1 MVILLSVIPLS
12 AVAEEFST
20 VQDTQPAT
28 KQVLTKGEQSSD
40 QLTYVGMGVDD
51 STLSGSG
58 TEADPYLISDGY
70 DLLYFAQ
77 QVNTGAT
84 SYLGQHIRLENNIDL
99 ENRDWEPVGYLAQKP
114 FEGCFHGDNHEIIN
128 FSVKLDTSTLKND
141 TVYYIG
147 FFGYIKGAQIENLGI
162 NHYSL
167 DQTYTYDTEIG
178 SMAAHA
184 EDSRLINCYANGEI
198 SAAFEDSNPLERS
211 DVIRLTELPDVLD
224 YTNPHGQGVIIDLG
238 SHSTSIN
245 RTMTIQGDVSAVR
258 IIGRPG
264 AIYDFQIVISEHAHF
279 SFLLEMDSLHILSR
293 NEGGAIRC
301 ESGRTLFLKSAG
313 NANSVIGSE
322 GPALYAPESEVTL
335 LGSMLL
341 TMATGD
347 GADGVQSG
355 EDGENGNPVIECS
368 YLNVAMSNA
377 LRVESGDG
385 GDGAPGA
392 QGETGST
399 VSSYYWVKN
408 VSGFLGI
415 HIQTIYQYNKANDG
429 APGQKGGNGGHGGIP
444 IVCQGISV
452 ANAELQLT
460 FGSGGKGADGGKG
473 GTGGTGKN
481 YYGNASGVS
490 FITAYNPGAGGN
502 GGTGGDGGNG
512 GRTISAQYVVNSGR
526 VVINQGFNGGSG
538 SGGEGGDAG
547 TGGKGGSTSATA
559 QSYSVANASDGN
571 PGTAGA
577 DGQLAVIES
586 PMVIEINKDT
596 SLVNAQATNIS
607 SAKLAVGGFVGVLDS
622 TSSAE
627 RCAAMVNNI
636 SAQEGLDKGPAYN
649 NVTAGNF
656 AGEATGSITNS
667 LCAYTQDS
675 VTVKYDPALW
685 CGLCQSQPEE
695 SPALMLCDG
704 TDTLGLVYDNG
715 IADNKPRA
723 ERTVESWLGEAE
735 TLTIP
740 EYVYDGRFIGS
751 VTEIA
756 DMAFFAN
763 EALQAVT
770 CAGNVTHIGTM
781 AFAGCTELETAE
793 LGDSVTTV
801 GSKLFSECSALS
813 SITIGASLS
822 SIPEFNSKRP
832 VDSTTPFGIDK
843 TNSVLAEY
851 IVAEENL
858 YFASID
864 GILYEKFRYEYP
876 EGTVNTLPV
885 AVIDAPTAASIPDGV
900 YAPGDY
906 VMRIYPYAFRG
917 NSTVKKVQLSYI
929 RDVGTGAFMDC
940 KNLTS
945 VVFAQLEDSNETVTV
960 LDQEYPKAC
969 EVYSTNIGQ
978 DAFKNCHRLS
988 HIDLSS
994 AALRKIGKDAF
1005 YGCATATTA
1014 EALTV
1019 TLGVNISM
1027 ISADADQ
1034 LLNDVSYTPDEM
1046 KQIAFAAAF
1055 SNAKVEAFRV
1065 VEGSAYFF
1073 AEDGVLFY
1081 RTGQT
1086 DPDTQS
1092 EAVWLAAYPQ
1102 YAQAQTYEAALA
1114 QTSSY
1119 TLTYISP
1126 EAFKGNMYLQQL
1138 SVTDGITG
1146 AGNQAF
1152 SQMLSLQQLELSESV
1167 TSLSVE
1173 PQMFLGCGSLESI
1186 WVAEENPVYSS
1197 LDGVLFDKAQSRII
1211 KYPAGKPGA
1220 DYTLGEQVTQIGQFA
1235 FSENSSLRY
1244 VTVDGVAKVG
1254 AYAFYNCE
1262 NLAMIYF
1269 ANEDCDAPFASA
1281 AEAKDSYAFYTGHPR
1296 ATVCYQAQ
1304 TELWKQ
1310 LSQGDYTDDGI
1321 RQYTITQFV
1330 AFPEDQQQTGV
1341 YAVVV
1346 TNKSGALLSDI
1357 NVKLTDD
1364 QAINTV
1370 GGIALF
1376 DNLDFSQP
1384 HELRVF
1390 DNQGDYFPVINPEFY
1405 LDEATRITYITL
1417 SSVPTVSGVSVS
1429 YTSNALAAVAEASEE
1444 AKGSELGWI
1453 EVIGGTQQTHDI
1465 NSQVAKINKWCI
1477 ETIDI
1482 AISCSYEADS
1492 SITGIRLVQDDNTLI
1507 TLTEAELN
1515 SIAAEQDSHGNCLAS
1530 IHIPVSTDLLQE
1542 EKEIYAVV
1550 DITDSTGNVDQVKQA
1565 LKIQVFYMNY
1575 VPLDLSFVTNE
1586 LTITVDDSIPFIGGA
1601 EIKLADPKEDRFYVN
1616 VGIGADYIRMILN
1629 EEKLTK
1635 DFYFGNN
1642 YEYKSSKTGDLLDV
1656 ENVPSWEDYLNLV
1669 KEQPYAQYKEYKYEH
1684 KVGLSLGGYME
1695 MKYKGKTASGQNDF
1709 AYTANISGTIKYTLA
1724 EGATVWAVIPVRVEV
1739 EVTASGKLE
1748 ATLVFDK
1755 EAEQFCTPTVEA
1767 TLEGSITANAGIGC
1781 KVASA
1786 GVYGAIKT
1794 VMELDIYPN
1803 FALDKWTASGDM
1815 GVYVKI
1821 NMLFFKFKKTWSLFE
1836 KLGWN
1841 NQWVIYEN
1849 GCWGGTAAAAASVSE
1864 LYDESNYSLAVSQT
1878 PMRSVKRGAQSQ
1890 TNAYSGIAP
1899 KLVRAGDLV
1908 YIIYHENLHGIEQ
1921 YDDYNYQKLVYQTYD
1936 PSSGEFSKVIN
1947 LVEDNGYVDGAFDA
1961 YSDGENVYIVYAQMN
1976 RLLTQA
1982 DEENTAATL
1991 CDMELKTAV
2000 LQNGQCTV
2008 WDGAL
2013 TQDSYYEMHLR
2024 LGTLNGQIAAVWV
2037 RNEEATLFG
2046 TTQNNGLSVWYSVLE
2061 DDGWS
2066 QAQPL
2071 QTGIGTITDL
2081 EIVND
2086 TVAYITDS
2094 NNDLTTMGADGVQG
2108 YADRM
2113 ITVLGGQ
2120 GTEQEGAYHDISQVD
2135 GELVYYSGNNLYTLS
2150 SAQAFFDA
2158 PIAGLPEEY
2167 KVLTDSQ
2174 GDAKVLLFVGEVA
2187 YGDSSEA
2194 NGSNIFGIF
2203 RDNGL
2208 WGQPVQIT
2216 DYGQGVY
2223 VTSYD
2228 AMDDGSR
2235 MLLSVLTSQVE
2246 VSGATGADQ
2255 DDYITQNT
2263 FTTQWMDYPTQITV
2277 GQILSQPDYATPNVN
2292 AALMIEITNSTCQ
2305 TLTQL
2310 PVYISG
2316 GVLEPL
2322 ELMVTEFCDANGNM
2336 LEGGLLPGEHAY
2348 ATLSFDPGDATQ
2360 TAYNVQVGQTTQSVT
2375 LWYSDYAV
2383 QGKQVQIGNNDYVVA
2398 YVNNKG
2404 HLSGQ
2409 YTLTATLEGQEPI
2422 TTQLK
2427 ELQGGEHQYIL
2438 IPIPSEMY
2446 DGTDHIVT
2454 LQLNADEEYV
2464 LVNNRAQVTVAVQQK
2479 EGVDTS
2485 KAFWVYENGQLLAS
2499 YDTLSQALENYDPE
2513 SQYISLREDSQAD
2526 CTLSSDLYL
2535 DLAGNDLTGS
2545 IVTNG
2550 HSIYGM
2556 DSTTDGYSAES
2567 VGYFLCLDA
2576 DGTAIIPQRKFK
2588 TSITGTVRRYM
2599 AIEGLSGYSF
2609 HRFYLGITDLSLK
2622 PDVTGFGYRAQF
2634 YGDEMVQSQLSNIGY
2649 CLWLTEG
2656 HAITRT
2662 TGTFKNQLTL
2672 LLKNFQVESHGT
2684 VPVHAK
2690 VFMTLNDGTVIE
2702 SETTAYSMCQMVQA
2716 IAASFDSLETAQKQ
2730 AVKAMCEKHPV
2741 MADWNISQIL
2751 TWTEN

>member
-1 MVILLSVIPLS
+1 MVMLLSVMPLG
-12 AVAEEFST
+12 AVAAEYSA
-20 VQDTQPAT
+20 TQNSQPT
-28 KQVLTKGEQSSD
+28 KQVITKGEQSSD

-51 STLSGSG
+51 STLSGTG

-84 SYLGQHIRLENNIDL
+84 SYFDQHIRLENNIDL

-114 FEGCFHGDNHEIIN
+114 FEGHFHGDYHEIIN

-178 SMAAHA
+178 AMAAHA
-184 EDSRLINCYANGEI
+184 EGSRLTNCYANGEI
-198 SAAFEDSNPLERS
+198 CAAFTDSNPLERS
-211 DVIRLTELPDVLD
+211 DVIELTSVPSVLD
-224 YTNPHGQGVIIDLG
+224 SENENENGQGVIIDLRA
-238 SHSTSIN
+238 HPTDIN
-245 RTMTIQGDVSAVR
+245 QTMTIQGNVSAVR
-258 IIGRPG
+258 ILGQEGTTYNNINIIIAEHEYFPILIELRNVNICGNSADATISCSSGRN
-264 AIYDFQIVISEHAHF
+264 IYFNS
-279 SFLLEMDSLHILSR
+279 
-293 NEGGAIRC
+293 C
-301 ESGRTLFLKSAG
+301 ESENSIINTNGAAAVSAPNSPIGILGTAPFTLHG
-313 NANSVIGSE
+313 
-322 GPALYAPESEVTL
+322 
-335 LGSMLL
+335 
-341 TMATGD
+341 GD
-347 GADGVQSG
+347 GADGVSNGVAGGAGGAGIACKELQVDLGGALTVQGGNGGNGASG
-355 EDGENGNPVIECS
+355 STYSGQHGASGSSGGNGGNAIDCETLNVVNVTDITVIGGNGGNGGQGLAGKQGIIDNVYYENGGNGGNGGDGGDAGHSVTGIIRI
-368 YLNVAMSNA
+368 MNA
-377 LRVESGDG
+377 NILDMRGGDG
-385 GDGAPGA
+385 GDGG
-392 QGETGST
+392 
-399 VSSYYWVKN
+399 
-408 VSGFLGI
+408 
-415 HIQTIYQYNKANDG
+415 
-429 APGQKGGNGGHGGIP
+429 KGGNGGKGGD
-444 IVCQGISV
+444 QGGTYWF
-452 ANAELQLT
+452 AEPKG
-460 FGSGGKGADGGKG
+460 FSGG
-473 GTGGTGKN
+473 
-481 YYGNASGVS
+481 NAGS
-490 FITAYNPGAGGN
+490 
-502 GGTGGDGGNG
+502 GGDGGCG
-512 GRTISAQYVVNSGR
+512 GD
-526 VVINQGFNGGSG
+526 GFTV
-538 SGGEGGDAG
+538 GEGGDPGLKG
-547 TGGKGGSTSATA
+547 TIGKGTSGNYFIGIGVSGSNGSPGNDGDPGT
-559 QSYSVANASDGN
+559 DGN
-571 PGTAGA
+571 LKEYEVLDSIPQDNAWTNATLSA
-577 DGQLAVIES
+577 A
-586 PMVIEINKDT
+586 T
-596 SLVNAQATNIS
+596 LVA
-607 SAKLAVGGFVGVLDS
+607 GGFVGVLDS

-636 SAQEGLDKGPAYN
+636 SAQEGLDNGPAYN

-656 AGEATGSITNS
+656 AAEAAGSITNS
-667 LCAYTQDS
+667 LCAYMQDS
-675 VTVKYDPALW
+675 VPVKYDLALW
-685 CGLCQSQPEE
+685 CGQSPSQPTE
-695 SPALMLCDG
+695 SPVFMLCDG

-715 IADNKPRA
+715 IADNKLRA
-723 ERTVESWLGEAE
+723 ERTVDGWLGEAE

-740 EYVYDGRFIGS
+740 EYVYDGRFIGA

-756 DMAFFAN
+756 DKAFFGN
-763 EALQAVT
+763 QYLKNVT

-781 AFAGCTELETAE
+781 AFSGCTELETAV

-832 VDSTTPFGIDK
+832 VDCTTPFGIDK
-843 TNSVLAEY
+843 TNSVLKEY

-858 YFASID
+858 YFDSID

-885 AVIDAPTAASIPDGV
+885 AVIDAPVEVEIPDGI
-900 YAPGDY
+900 YAPADY
-906 VMRIYPYAFRG
+906 VIRIFPYAFQNNR
-917 NSTVKKVQLSYI
+917 TVKQVQLQYI
-929 RDVGTGAFMDC
+929 RDVGAGAFKDC
-940 KNLTS
+940 RNLTS
-945 VVFAQLEDSNETVTV
+945 VVFAQLETSDETVTI
-960 LDQEYPKAC
+960 LGQEYQKAC
-969 EVYSTNIGQ
+969 EVYTTNIGAS
-978 DAFKNCHRLS
+978 AFENCQRLS

-994 AALRKIGKDAF
+994 AALRKIGINAF
-1005 YGCATATTA
+1005 SGCATATSA
-1014 EALTV
+1014 EPLTIK
-1019 TLGVNISM
+1019 LGVNISM
-1027 ISADADQ
+1027 LNANTEQ
-1034 LLNDVSYTPDEM
+1034 MVNDVEFTQEEM
-1046 KQIAFAAAF
+1046 KKAAFSSAF
-1055 SNAKVEAFRV
+1055 SNAKVEAFQV
-1065 VEGSAYFF
+1065 VEGSSHFF

-1086 DPDTQS
+1086 DPNTQK
-1092 EAVWLAAYPQ
+1092 EIAWLAAYPR
-1102 YAQAQTYEAALA
+1102 YAQALSYEAALA
-1114 QTSSY
+1114 QTSKYS
-1119 TLTYISP
+1119 LTYISP
-1126 EAFKGNMYLQQL
+1126 EAFKGNMFLEQL
-1138 SVTDGITG
+1138 TVADGITG

-1152 SQMLSLQQLELSESV
+1152 AQMQALHRLEMSQTLTDLSI
-1167 TSLSVE
+1167 E
-1173 PQMFLGCGSLESI
+1173 PQMFLGCGSLAWI
-1186 WVAEENPVYSS
+1186 QVAQENPKYSS
-1197 LDGVLFDKAQSRII
+1197 VDGVLFDKAQSRLI
-1211 KYPAGKPGA
+1211 KYPAGKA
-1220 DYTLGEQVTQIGQFA
+1220 NVDYTVAQQVSQIEQYA
-1235 FSENSSLRY
+1235 FSENGWVQY
-1244 VTVDGVAKVG
+1244 VTVDGVTTVG
-1254 AYAFYNCE
+1254 VYAFYDCK
-1262 NLAMIYF
+1262 NLSMIYF
-1269 ANEDCDAPFASA
+1269 ANENCDAPFKSVD
-1281 AEAKDSYAFYTGHPR
+1281 EVKGSYAFCTGNSYR
-1296 ATVCYQAQ
+1296 ATMVCYQKE

-1310 LSQGDYTDDGI
+1310 LSQGDYTDNGI
-1321 RQYTITQFV
+1321 KQFTIAQFV
-1330 AFPEDQQQTGV
+1330 AFPENQEQTGV

-1346 TNKSGALLSDI
+1346 TNKSGALLNDI
-1357 NVKLTDD
+1357 NVKLADD

-1390 DNQGDYFPVINPEFY
+1390 DNQGNYFPVINPEFY

-1429 YTSNALAAVAEASEE
+1429 YTSNALAAVAEASEK

-1477 ETIDI
+1477 DTIDI
-1482 AISCSYEADS
+1482 AISCGYEAGS
-1492 SITGIRLVQDDNTLI
+1492 SITGVRLVQDDTTLI
-1507 TLTEAELN
+1507 TLTEEELT
-1515 SIAAEQDSHGNCLAS
+1515 SIATEQDSHGNCTAS
-1530 IHIPVSTDLLQE
+1530 IHISVSTDILQE
-1542 EKEIYAVV
+1542 EKALYAVV
-1550 DITDSTGNVDQVKQA
+1550 DITDSEGNVDQVEQE

-1575 VPLDLSFVTNE
+1575 FPLDMSFVTNE
-1586 LTITVDDSIPFIGGA
+1586 LAITVDDSIPFIGGA

-1669 KEQPYAQYKEYKYEH
+1669 KEKPYAQYKEYKYEH
-1684 KVGLSLGGYME
+1684 KVGLSLGGYVE

-1849 GCWGGTAAAAASVSE
+1849 GCWGGTSAATKSINE
-1864 LYDESNYSLAVSQT
+1864 LYNEDNYSLAVSQT

-1890 TNAYSGIAP
+1890 ANAYSGIAP
-1899 KLVRAGDLV
+1899 KLVHAGDLV

-1936 PSSGEFSKVIN
+1936 PSSGEFSKVVN

-1961 YSDGENVYIVYAQMN
+1961 YSDGENVYLVYAQMN

-2024 LGTLNGQIAAVWV
+2024 LGTLSGQIAAVWV

-2046 TTQNNGLSVWYSVLE
+2046 ATQSNGLSVWYSVLE
-2061 DDGWS
+2061 DDSWS

-2150 SAQAFFDA
+2150 SGQAFFDA

-2277 GQILSQPDYATPNVN
+2277 GQILSQPDYATPDVN

-2316 GVLEPL
+2316 GLLEPL

-2336 LEGGLLPGEHAY
+2336 LKGGLLPGEHAY
-2348 ATLSFDPGDATQ
+2348 ATLSFNPGDATQ

-2464 LVNNRAQVTVAVQQK
+2464 LANNRAQVTVAVQQK

-2499 YDTLSQALENYDPE
+2499 YDTLARALENYNPE
-2513 SQYISLREDSQAD
+2513 SQYIQLRADAQVD
-2526 CTLSSDLYL
+2526 CTLTGDLYI
-2535 DLAGNDLTGS
+2535 DLAGNDLTGTM
-2545 IVTNG
+2545 VTNG
-2550 HSIYGM
+2550 FAVYGM
-2556 DSTTDGYSAES
+2556 DSTTDDYSAEAA
-2567 VGYFLCLDA
+2567 GCFLCLDA
-2576 DGTAIIPQRKFK
+2576 DGSTIVPQRQFK

-2599 AIEGLSGYSF
+2599 AIEGLGGYSF

-2622 PDVTGFGYRAQF
+2622 PHVTGFGYRAQF
-2634 YGDEMVQSQLSNIGY
+2634 YGDEMVQSQLSNMGY
-2649 CLWLTEG
+2649 SLWLTEG
-2656 HAITRT
+2656 HTITRT

-2684 VPVHAK
+2684 IPVHAK

-2716 IAASFDSLETAQKQ
+2716 IAASFDSFETAQKQ